1 MNRTVFEIIWACTQR
16 LETGQV
22 QCLQGIQ
29 VQETRRK
36 GRERK
41 TLNEVLRKD
50 MMDLRVT
57 KE

>member
-1 MNRTVFEIIWACTQR
+1 MNRTLSEIIWACTQR

-22 QCLQGIQ
+22 QCLEGIQ

-36 GRERK
+36 GRERR
-41 TLNEVLRKD
+41 TLNEVMRKD
-50 MMDLRVT
+50 MMDSRLT